1 MMYEDFLR
9 NLDEEIEKSSPEY
22 REQIK
27 KILFKTWKCT
37 FPDNSI
43 SQFIVNFKRERK
55 NGYSEEIKEKASKVI
70 SRAVF
75 KTREGV
81 KI

>member
-27 KILFKTWKCT
+27 KILFKTWKRT

-55 NGYSEEIKEKASKVI
+55 NGYSSELKEKTSIIIWHAFK
-70 SRAVF
+70 